1 MKTSFQKNCRTLLV
15 VALLCAAWLQDSS
28 QAKSQGKA
36 TETTVDAKPGNS
48 NMEGR
53 NPIKPTPENLADAKK
68 FFGYDCAM
76 CHGAAGDGKGDL
88 AKSMDLKMN
97 DWRDSSKLTALSDVE
112 MFDLIVKGKG
122 RMVGEGD
129 RYPAETVWKLVNYV
143 RTFAKN
149 EAAAVP
155 EKGSSQ

>member
-1 MKTSFQKNCRTLLV
+1 MKTSFQNCRTLLV
-15 VALLCAAWLQDSS
+15 VVLLCATCPQDSS

-36 TETTVDAKPGNS
+36 TETSVAAKLATS
-48 NMEGR
+48 NMKGR
-53 NPIKPTPENLADAKK
+53 NPVKPTPENLADAKK

-76 CHGAAGDGKGDL
+76 CHGTTGDGKGDL

-97 DWRDSSKLTALSDVE
+97 DWRDSSKLTAVSDVE

-129 RYPAETVWKLVNYV
+129 RYTTEIVWELVNYV
-143 RTFAKN
+143 RTLDKK
-149 EAAAVP
+149 ETAAVP
-155 EKGSSQ
+155 KTGSLR

>member
-1 MKTSFQKNCRTLLV
+1 MKVLFHRFGTFLV
-15 VALLCAAWLQDSS
+15 VLFLCHAGLQNSS
-28 QAKSQGKA
+28 EAKSQGKP
-36 TETTVDAKPGNS
+36 TETSPAAKSAKS
-48 NMEGR
+48 NIEGK

-68 FFGYDCAM
+68 LFGYDCAM
-76 CHGAAGDGKGDL
+76 CHGVAGDGKGDL
-88 AKSMDLKMN
+88 AASMGLKMN
-97 DWRDSSKLTALSDVE
+97 GWQESSKLAALSDVE

-129 RYPAETVWKLVNYV
+129 RYPAEMVWKLVNYV

-155 EKGSSQ
+155 EGSSQ

>member
-1 MKTSFQKNCRTLLV
+1 MKISIQNCGALLV
-15 VALLCAAWLQDSS
+15 VPLLCATWLQDSS
-28 QAKSQGKA
+28 QAKSQGKP
-36 TETTVDAKPGNS
+36 TETSVAAKPATA
-48 NMEGR
+48 NMEGK
-53 NPIKPTPENLADAKK
+53 NPIKATPENLADAKK

-76 CHGAAGDGKGDL
+76 CHGATGDGKGDL

-97 DWRDSSKLTALSDVE
+97 DWRDSSKLTAMSDVE

-129 RYPAETVWKLVNYV
+129 RYQTEIVWELVNYV
-143 RTFAKN
+143 RTLDKK

-155 EKGSSQ
+155 KTGSSQ